1 MAGVFFLVMTDGIL
15 FVVEYKMANELFV
28 QKFVYETK
36 CLDSTDGLIYTN
48 TMTAQEL
55 IINKKFLE
63 YRVERIMRQNEKID

>member
-1 MAGVFFLVMTDGIL
+1 
-15 FVVEYKMANELFV
+15 MANELFV
-28 QKFVYETK
+28 KKFVYETK

-63 YRVERIMRQNEKID
+63 YRIERIMRQNEKIE